1 MYFYVIF
8 WYFFV
13 IFGVFMTAILEWVCQ
28 SCNFNNASPFLL
40 CSFESIDLSINQSIY
55 LPTNLS
61 TLSYLTKFS
70 KSIFISQNSVIYQN
84 RLSRNSDSN
93 KGFMRTFLGPVDIY
107 CHQTLLSYIHKRYFL
122 SLCFKWSQQ
131 KLKVMLQY
139 AVQISQ

>member
-1 MYFYVIF
+1 MYLYVIF

-13 IFGVFMTAILEWVCQ
+13 ILGVFMIAILEWVCQ

-84 RLSRNSDSN
+84 RLSWNSDSN
-93 KGFMRTFLGPVDIY
+93 KGFMRTFLGSVEIY
-107 CHQTLLSYIHKRYFL
+107 CHQTLLSYIHKRYFFFFF
-122 SLCFKWSQQ
+122 FKWSQQ

-139 AVQISQ
+139 TGQISQ